1 MPSALCPEV
10 FACHEQVLDSDSPP
24 ITWLHSDWGMR
35 QGLLGQTRAQI
46 QVDFKD
52 NSETLVQYYTSL
64 ILNECA
70 SSPMQA

>member
-10 FACHEQVLDSDSPP
+10 FACHEQVLDSGSPP

-35 QGLLGQTRAQI
+35 QGLLDQTRAQI

-52 NSETLVQYYTSL
+52 NSEMLVQY
-64 ILNECA
+64 
-70 SSPMQA
+70 